1 MASPPLIQ
9 PKPEQL
15 PSHEEMTEEVKMEQF
30 AMLYAMGAPIPEALA
45 SAGYTTKNPI
55 LGYRL
60 LHHPEVVR
68 IVDETRAWRNEKI
81 AHRIDDVIAQ
91 LQRDRDFAYR
101 MSNPAA
107 AIQATSMIG
116 RILGAL
122 EPGQRTP
129 AKITI
134 TWGGDEEESTLT

>member
-1 MASPPLIQ
+1 MAAKL
-9 PKPEQL
+9 PKPEQHL
-15 PSHEEMTEEVKMEQF
+15 PSPEMTEEVRMEQF
-30 AMLYAMGAPIPEALA
+30 ATLYAMGAPIPEALA
-45 SAGYTTKNPI
+45 NAGYTTKSLI

-60 LHHPEVVR
+60 LHHPEVIR
-68 IVDETRAWRNEKI
+68 IVDETRAWRNEKL
-81 AHRIDDVIAQ
+81 AHTINDVIAQ
-91 LQRDRDFAYR
+91 LQRDRDFAYQ

-116 RILGAL
+116 RVLGAL

-134 TWGGDEEESTLT
+134 EWGGEEDIAQ

>member
-1 MASPPLIQ
+1 
-9 PKPEQL
+9 
-15 PSHEEMTEEVKMEQF
+15 MEQF
-30 AMLYAMGAPIPEALA
+30 ATLYAMGAPIPEALV
-45 SAGYTTKNPI
+45 SAGYSTKNLI

-60 LHHPEVVR
+60 LHHPEVIR
-68 IVDETRAWRNEKI
+68 IVDETRQWRNEKL
-81 AHRIDDVIAQ
+81 AHSINDVMAQ
-91 LQRDRDFAYR
+91 LQRDRDFAYA

-134 TWGGDEEESTLT
+134 TWGGEEEENQA